1 MNRGTLGAA
10 FAADGSNLDLM
21 RLAGAALVLASHSWV
36 LTGHAE
42 TEPFAPLLG
51 NYTDGGGL
59 AVAMFFIVSGFL
71 IARSAMVHPVRDYVR
86 ARALRIYPAFVV
98 AVLVQTFVVG
108 LAATRLSTAAYLT
121 DGATWDAALRGLAF
135 SPRLGLPG
143 VFEGNPLP
151 LAVNGSLWTLRIEV
165 LCYGGLLGLALLG
178 LLRRGRVLL
187 AVAGGFAALGVTV
200 AARAGLAPPVL
211 GTLRI
216 VSILDCGLHFIVGAA
231 LWCYRD
237 QVPRRW
243 WLAGLGVGVLAIG
256 RESWAGPVLFHLV
269 LPYLVLWLALTPPV
283 ATGLLR
289 RLGDVSYG
297 TYLYAFPVQQSLLA
311 AFGAEM
317 GPVGLALTALPIA
330 VGCGMLSRW
339 VVERPA
345 LQWQRLRVA
354 PGRPAEMGRL

>member
-10 FAADGSNLDLM
+10 FAAGGSNLDLM
-21 RLAGAALVLASHSWV
+21 RLVGAALVLVSHSWV
-36 LTGHAE
+36 LTGRAE
-42 TEPFAPLLG
+42 SEPFAPLLL

-59 AVAMFFIVSGFL
+59 AVAMFFVVSGFL
-71 IARSAMVHPVRDYVR
+71 IARSAMLHPVADYLR
-86 ARALRIYPAFVV
+86 ARALRIYPAF
-98 AVLVQTFVVG
+98 AAAILAQTFAVG
-108 LAATRLSTAAYLT
+108 LAATTLPAGTYLS
-121 DGATWDAALRGLAF
+121 DGATWDAALRGLLF

-151 LAVNGSLWTLRIEV
+151 SAVNGSLWTLRIEV
-165 LCYGGLLGLALLG
+165 LCYGGLLGMAVLG

-187 AVAGGFAALGVTV
+187 AVAGGFAALGVTI
-200 AARAGLAPPVL
+200 AARAGLAPSAL
-211 GTLRI
+211 GTLRV
-216 VSILDCGLHFIVGAA
+216 VSILDCGLHFIAGAA

-237 QVPRRW
+237 QAPRRW
-243 WLAGLGVGVLAIG
+243 WLAGLGVGALAAG

-283 ATGLLR
+283 AAGLLR

-311 AFGAEM
+311 AFGPGM

-330 VGCGMLSRW
+330 LGCGMLSRW
-339 VVERPA
+339 AVERPA
-345 LQWQRLRVA
+345 LRWRRLRVA
-354 PGRPAEMGRL
+354 PGRPAEMGRP